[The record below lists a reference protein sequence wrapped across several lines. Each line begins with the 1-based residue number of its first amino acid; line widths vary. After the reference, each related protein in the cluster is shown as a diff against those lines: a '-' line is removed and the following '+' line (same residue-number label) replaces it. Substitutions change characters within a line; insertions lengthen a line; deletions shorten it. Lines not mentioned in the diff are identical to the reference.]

1 MSLKKDKLQAFLAQL
16 KLAEKTNT
24 RISLLIRR
32 AILEIE
38 EEINNTYYR
47 YKERYDLTDEEM
59 LKYMKKKLT
68 NAEIEKYVAERN
80 WALADIT
87 SMKNR
92 VTQLSLL
99 KNYIA
104 HQTNYIAQ
112 ESISEV
118 ERLLTFVIE
127 DTFEKSHF
135 NICKNI
141 GFEIAFQKMPKEKIE
156 KLLHHNWLDSNFYK
170 RIQHNCGRLQQQVE
184 EVLTSGVLKGSSPQ
198 KMAKQLAECSNY
210 GINASTRL
218 VRTETSHFANKC
230 EMESYSDLGIS
241 KYIWVSTL
249 DSRTCQRASHKC
261 GKSCAELDGT
271 IFEVGGKDSLM
282 PPDDSHVQCRCT
294 TVAYFDEETKNN
306 MLRRAKTKDGKPVVF
321 KYKTFS
327 EWKAD
332 NN

>member
-1 MSLKKDKLQAFLAQL
+1 MSLKHDELQMFLKQL

-24 RISLLIRR
+24 KINLLIRR
-32 AILEIE
+32 TILEIE

-47 YKERYDLTDEEM
+47 YKERYNLSDQEM

-80 WALADIT
+80 WALADVT

-92 VTQLSLL
+92 VTRLSLL
-99 KNYIA
+99 KNYII

-112 ESISEV
+112 ESTSEV

-127 DTFEKSHF
+127 DTFEKNHF
-135 NICKNI
+135 NTCKNI
-141 GFEIAFQKMPKEKIE
+141 GFEIAFQKMPKEKID
-156 KLLHHNWLDSNFYK
+156 KLLNHNWLDSNFYK
-170 RIQHNCGRLQQQVE
+170 RIQHNCGALQQQVE

-198 KMAKQLAECSNY
+198 KMAEQLTKCSNY
-210 GINASTRL
+210 GIVASERL
-218 VRTETSHFANKC
+218 VRTETSHFHNKV
-230 EMESYSDLGIS
+230 EGEQYEELGIEQ
-241 KYIWVSTL
+241 YIFLATL
-249 DSRTCQRASHKC
+249 DGRTCTRQHKN
-261 GKSCAELDGT
+261 GKSCAELDGKV
-271 IFEVGGKDSLM
+271 FNVKDRKEGENY
-282 PPDDSHVQCRCT
+282 PPIHPNCRCNSII
-294 TVAYFDEETKNN
+294 YLDEETKRNL
-306 MLRRAKTKDGKPVVF
+306 MRRAKTEDGKTVIF

>member
-1 MSLKKDKLQAFLAQL
+1 MSLKHDELQMFLKQL

-24 RISLLIRR
+24 RISFLIRR
-32 AILEIE
+32 TILEIE

-47 YKERYDLTDEEM
+47 YKERYNLSDEEM

-80 WALADIT
+80 WALADVT

-92 VTQLSLL
+92 VTRLSLL
-99 KNYIA
+99 KNYII

-112 ESISEV
+112 ESTSEV
-118 ERLLTFVIE
+118 ERLLKFVIE
-127 DTFEKSHF
+127 DTYERNHY

-141 GFEIAFQKMPKEKIE
+141 GFEIQFNRPSKSKIE
-156 KLLHHNWLDSNFYK
+156 KILNHQWLDSDFYK
-170 RIQHNCGRLQQQVE
+170 RIQNNCGRLQQQVE
-184 EVLTSGVLKGSSPQ
+184 EVLTTGVLKGSSPQ
-198 KMAKQLAECSNY
+198 KMAEQLTKCSNY

-218 VRTETSHFANKC
+218 IRTETSHFANKC
-230 EMESYSDLGIS
+230 EMEQYKDLDIER
-241 KYIWVSTL
+241 YMWVSTL
-249 DSRTCQRASHKC
+249 DSRVCQRASHKC
-261 GKSCAELDGT
+261 GKSCAELDGM
-271 IFEVGGKDSLM
+271 IFEVGGKDSPM

-294 TVAYFDEETKNN
+294 TVAYFDEETKRNL
-306 MLRRAKTKDGKPVVF
+306 MRRAKTEDGKTVIF

>member
-1 MSLKKDKLQAFLAQL
+1 MSLKHDELQMFLKQL

-32 AILEIE
+32 TILEIE

-47 YKERYDLTDEEM
+47 YKERYNLTDEEM

-112 ESISEV
+112 ESTSEV
-118 ERLLTFVIE
+118 EKLLKFVIE
-127 DTFEKSHF
+127 DTHSRNFY
-135 NICKNI
+135 NICKN
-141 GFEIAFQKMPKEKIE
+141 GSFEIAFQRMPKEKID

-170 RIQHNCGRLQQQVE
+170 RIQHNCGKLQQQVE

-198 KMAKQLAECSNY
+198 KMAEQLTKCSNY
-210 GINASTRL
+210 GIVASERL
-218 VRTETSHFANKC
+218 VRTETAHFHNKV
-230 EMESYSDLGIS
+230 EGEQYEELGIE
-241 KYIWVSTL
+241 KYRILATL
-249 DSRTCQRASHKC
+249 DGKVCIKQHGGK
-261 GKSCAELDGT
+261 KSCSELDG
-271 IFEVGGKDSLM
+271 EVFLVSERFAGINY
-282 PPDDSHVQCRCT
+282 P
-294 TVAYFDEETKNN
+294 
-306 MLRRAKTKDGKPVVF
+306 
-321 KYKTFS
+321 TFHP
-327 EWKAD
+327 
-332 NN
+332 

>member
-32 AILEIE
+32 TILEIE

-47 YKERYDLTDEEM
+47 YKERYNLSDAEM

-80 WALADIT
+80 WALADVT

-99 KNYIA
+99 KNYIQ

-118 ERLLTFVIE
+118 ERLLKFVIE
-127 DTFEKSHF
+127 DTFEKNHF

-141 GFEIAFQKMPKEKIE
+141 GFEIAFQKMPKEKID
-156 KLLHHNWLDSNFYK
+156 KLLNHEWLGSTWYK
-170 RIQHNCGRLQQQVE
+170 RIQHNCGALE
-184 EVLTSGVLKGSSPQ
+184 EKIESVLTDSVLRGKSPQ
-198 KMAKQLAECSNY
+198 FMANELTKVSHY
-210 GINASTRL
+210 GYTASERIA
-218 VRTETSHFANKC
+218 RTETSYFHNKT
-230 EMESYSDLGIS
+230 EMEQYKDLGIER
-241 KYIWVSTL
+241 YMWVSTL
-249 DSRTCQRASHKC
+249 DSRVCQRASHKC
-261 GKSCAELDGT
+261 GKSCAELDGM
-271 IFEVGGKDSLM
+271 IFEVGGKDSPM
-282 PPDDSHVQCRCT
+282 PPDASHPNCRCCV
-294 TVAYFDEETKNN
+294 VAYFDEETKNN
-306 MLRRAKTKDGKPVVF
+306 LMRRAKTKDGEPVVF
-321 KYKTFS
+321 QYKNYE
-327 EWKAD
+327 EWATD
-332 NN
+332 NL

>member
-1 MSLKKDKLQAFLAQL
+1 MSLKHDELQMFLKQL

-32 AILEIE
+32 TILEIE

-47 YKERYDLTDEEM
+47 YKERYNLTDEEM

-112 ESISEV
+112 ESTSEV
-118 ERLLTFVIE
+118 EKLLKFVIE
-127 DTFEKSHF
+127 DTHSRNFY
-135 NICKNI
+135 NICKN
-141 GFEIAFQKMPKEKIE
+141 GSFEIAFQRMPKEKID

-170 RIQHNCGRLQQQVE
+170 RIQHNCGKLQQQVE

-198 KMAKQLAECSNY
+198 KMAEQLTKCSNY
-210 GINASTRL
+210 GIVASERL
-218 VRTETSHFANKC
+218 VRTETAHFHNKV
-230 EMESYSDLGIS
+230 EGEQYEELGIE
-241 KYIWVSTL
+241 KYIFLATL
-249 DSRTCQRASHKC
+249 DGRTCTRQHKN
-261 GKSCAELDGT
+261 GKSCAELDGKVFKT
-271 IFEVGGKDSLM
+271 SDRKEGENY
-282 PPDDSHVQCRCT
+282 PPVHPNCRCNSII
-294 TVAYFDEETKNN
+294 YLDEETKNN
-306 MLRRAKTKDGKPVVF
+306 LMRRAKTKDGKPVVF
-321 KYKTFS
+321 NYKTYE
-327 EWKAD
+327 EWAKD
-332 NN
+332 NL